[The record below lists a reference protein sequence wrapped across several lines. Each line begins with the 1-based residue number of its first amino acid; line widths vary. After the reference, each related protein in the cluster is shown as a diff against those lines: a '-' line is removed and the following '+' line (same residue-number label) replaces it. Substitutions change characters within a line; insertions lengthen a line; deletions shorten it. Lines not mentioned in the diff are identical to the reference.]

1 MFPEPGVTIVI
12 PAYNEE
18 RAIESSIGALEL
30 ALNSSEWKYE
40 IIVVDDGSTDATA
53 KLASQCGVE
62 VVRLG
67 ANRGYGAALK
77 AGIARAKF
85 DWVAIIDADGTYPA
99 TALPKI
105 LQRVESRLESKEME
119 VGARIGSRVQDA
131 FARRPAK
138 WLLRKFAGILAGQ
151 AIPDLNSGLRVM
163 RKSLV
168 QQFAGILPSGFSFTT
183 TITLSMI
190 CCGYSVAYVPID
202 YFKRIGR
209 SKIKPF
215 HAFKF
220 AFLILRTVL
229 RFRPMRVLVPV
240 GSLVMLAGLVIL
252 AFDLRAKR

>member
-1 MFPEPGVTIVI
+1 LIVHEPAVTIVI

-18 RAIESSIGALEL
+18 RAIVSSIGAVER

-53 KLASQCGVE
+53 NLASQLGVE

-67 ANRGYGAALK
+67 ANHGYGAALK

-99 TALPKI
+99 TALPK
-105 LQRVESRLESKEME
+105 LLEYAQSNDMV
-119 VGARIGSRVQDA
+119 VGARIGACVQDA

-138 WLLRKFAGILAGQ
+138 WLLRKLAGLLAGQ

-168 QQFAGILPSGFSFTT
+168 HQFAGILPSGFSFTT
-183 TITLSMI
+183 TITLSAI
-190 CCGYSVAYVPID
+190 CRGYSVAYVPID

-220 AFLILRTVL
+220 AFLIVRTVL

-240 GSLVMLAGLVIL
+240 GSFVIFTGLAVL
-252 AFDLRAKR
+252 AFER

>member
-1 MFPEPGVTIVI
+1 MVHEPAVTIVI

-18 RAIESSIGALEL
+18 RAIVSSIGAVEQ

-53 KLASQCGVE
+53 NLASQLGVE

-67 ANRGYGAALK
+67 ANHGYGAALK
-77 AGIARAKF
+77 AGIASAKF

-99 TALPKI
+99 TTLPK
-105 LQRVESRLESKEME
+105 LLEQAHSNDMV
-119 VGARIGSRVQDA
+119 VGARIGACVQDA
-131 FARRPAK
+131 FGRRPAK
-138 WLLRKFAGILAGQ
+138 WLLRKFAGLLAGQ

-168 QQFAGILPSGFSFTT
+168 HQFAGILPSGFSFTT

-190 CCGYSVAYVPID
+190 CRGYSVAYVPID

-220 AFLILRTVL
+220 AFLIVRTVL

-240 GSLVMLAGLVIL
+240 GSLAIFAGLAVL
-252 AFDLRAKR
+252 AFER

>member
-1 MFPEPGVTIVI
+1 MPAVTVVI

-18 RAIESSIGALEL
+18 RAIVSTIGAVEQI
-30 ALNSSEWKYE
+30 LNSSEWRYE

-53 KLASQCGVE
+53 KLASEHGLE
-62 VVRLG
+62 VICLG

-85 DWVAIIDADGTYPA
+85 DWIAIIDADGTYPA
-99 TALPKI
+99 TALPKM
-105 LQRVESRLESKEME
+105 LQQVESNDMV
-119 VGARIGSRVQDA
+119 VGARIGSQVRDP

-138 WLLRKFAGILAGQ
+138 WLLRKFACVLAGQ
-151 AIPDLNSGLRVM
+151 EIPDLNSGLRVM

-168 QQFAGILPSGFSFTT
+168 HQFAGILPSGFSFTT

-215 HAFKF
+215 HAVKF
-220 AFLILRTVL
+220 AFLIVRTVL

-240 GSLVMLAGLVIL
+240 GSLLIFAGLAIL
-252 AFDLRAKR
+252 AFDLRAKP

>member
-1 MFPEPGVTIVI
+1 VCEFL
-12 PAYNEE
+12 
-18 RAIESSIGALEL
+18 S
-30 ALNSSEWKYE
+30 NSS
-40 IIVVDDGSTDATA
+40 
-53 KLASQCGVE
+53 
-62 VVRLG
+62 

-85 DWVAIIDADGTYPA
+85 DWIAIIDADGTYPA
-99 TALPKI
+99 TALPKM
-105 LQRVESRLESKEME
+105 LQQVESNDMV
-119 VGARIGSRVQDA
+119 VGARIGSQVRDP

-138 WLLRKFAGILAGQ
+138 WLLRKFACVLAGQ
-151 AIPDLNSGLRVM
+151 EIPDLNSGLRVM

-168 QQFAGILPSGFSFTT
+168 HQFAGILPSGFSFTT

-215 HAFKF
+215 HAVKF
-220 AFLILRTVL
+220 AFLIVRTVL

-240 GSLVMLAGLVIL
+240 GSLLIFAGLAIL
-252 AFDLRAKR
+252 AFDLRAKP

>member
-1 MFPEPGVTIVI
+1 VST
-12 PAYNEE
+12 
-18 RAIESSIGALEL
+18 IGAVEQN
-30 ALNSSEWKYE
+30 LNSSEWRYE

-53 KLASQCGVE
+53 KLASEHGLE
-62 VVRLG
+62 VICLG

-85 DWVAIIDADGTYPA
+85 DWIAIIDADGTYPA
-99 TALPKI
+99 AALPKM
-105 LQRVESRLESKEME
+105 LQQVESNDMV
-119 VGARIGSRVQDA
+119 VGARIGSQVRDP

-138 WLLRKFAGILAGQ
+138 WLLRKFACVLAGQ
-151 AIPDLNSGLRVM
+151 EIPDLNSGLRVM

-168 QQFAGILPSGFSFTT
+168 HQFAGILPSGFSFTT

-215 HAFKF
+215 HAVKF
-220 AFLILRTVL
+220 AFLIVRTVL

-240 GSLVMLAGLVIL
+240 GSLLIFAGLAIL
-252 AFDLRAKR
+252 AFDLRAKP

>member
-1 MFPEPGVTIVI
+1 MPAVTVVI

-18 RAIESSIGALEL
+18 RAILSTIGAVEQI
-30 ALNSSEWKYE
+30 LNSSGWRYE

-53 KLASQCGVE
+53 KLASERGLE
-62 VVRLG
+62 VICLG

-85 DWVAIIDADGTYPA
+85 DWIAIIDADGTYPA
-99 TALPKI
+99 TALPKM
-105 LQRVESRLESKEME
+105 LQQVESNDMV
-119 VGARIGSRVQDA
+119 VGARIGSQVRDP

-138 WLLRKFAGILAGQ
+138 WLLRKFACVLAGQ
-151 AIPDLNSGLRVM
+151 EIPDLNSGLRVM

-168 QQFAGILPSGFSFTT
+168 RQFAGILPSGFSFTT

-215 HAFKF
+215 HAVKF
-220 AFLILRTVL
+220 AFLIVRTVL

-240 GSLVMLAGLVIL
+240 GSLLIFAGLAIL
-252 AFDLRAKR
+252 AFDLRAKP

>member
-1 MFPEPGVTIVI
+1 MPAVTVVI

-18 RAIESSIGALEL
+18 RAIVSTIGAVEQI
-30 ALNSSEWKYE
+30 LNSSEWRYE

-53 KLASQCGVE
+53 KLASEHGLE
-62 VVRLG
+62 VICLG

-85 DWVAIIDADGTYPA
+85 DWIAIIDADGTYPA
-99 TALPKI
+99 TALPKM
-105 LQRVESRLESKEME
+105 LQQVESNDMV
-119 VGARIGSRVQDA
+119 VGARIGSQVRDP

-138 WLLRKFAGILAGQ
+138 WLLRKFACVLAGQ
-151 AIPDLNSGLRVM
+151 EIPDLNSGLRVM

-168 QQFAGILPSGFSFTT
+168 HQFAGILPSGFSFTT

-190 CCGYSVAYVPID
+190 CCGYSVGYVPID
-202 YFKRIGR
+202 YFNRIGR

-215 HAFKF
+215 HALKF
-220 AFLILRTVL
+220 AFLIVRTVL

-240 GSLVMLAGLVIL
+240 GSLVIFAGLAIL
-252 AFDLRAKR
+252 AFDLRAKP